1 MKNRITGV
9 PIGTA
14 KKPKSQKAHD
24 MKPLVRNILPAFS
37 PMRKYIL
44 LAMDIRNNG
53 ADMAACSLRWP
64 LGDKND
70 FYRVKIGAYIL
81 FMLYY
86 NSCTSKR

>member
-14 KKPKSQKAHD
+14 RKPKSQKAHD
-24 MKPLVRNILPAFS
+24 MKPLVRNTLPAFS

-44 LAMDIRNNG
+44 LAMDMRHNG

-64 LGDKND
+64 LGDRSD
-70 FYRVKIGAYIL
+70 F
-81 FMLYY
+81 
-86 NSCTSKR
+86 